1 MALVTWGVSVLSGL
15 GALPRCMSDFTSWY
29 ATLGL
34 WPNSSLNKTTHG
46 DGTSAS
52 RLPRPIWFHTELQS
66 RPLVKGTVWAISI
79 LQMRKVTLRKAESLP
94 KAYLAGRQQNQE
106 SVLVHSLRACAFNP

>member
-34 WPNSSLNKTTHG
+34 WPNRSLNKTTHG
-46 DGTSAS
+46 DGMSAS
-52 RLPRPIWFHTELQS
+52 RLPRPIWLHTELQAPCKRHGMGDIHFTDEES
-66 RPLVKGTVWAISI
+66 NTQKG
-79 LQMRKVTLRKAESLP
+79 
-94 KAYLAGRQQNQE
+94 
-106 SVLVHSLRACAFNP
+106 